1 MESLS
6 IHPRN
11 WKNQKD
17 GVKKNTAGPSSIKK
31 RMAKMIEGLE
41 RHIENNPRDGE
52 AQKRLGNAKSR
63 MG

>member
-11 WKNQKD
+11 WKTTGN

-31 RMAKMIEGLE
+31 RMEKMMAGLE
-41 RHIENNPRDGE
+41 KHLESNPRDGE
-52 AQKRLGNAKSR
+52 AQKRYGNAKAR